1 MLPACHTP
9 GDLYELPPF
18 ELTPDDIEDFVDEL
32 RRFHARFRHCFERS
46 EPRDHFF
53 RYMMG
58 QFSALE
64 RKSIAPIAL
73 QRLMAWGWHM
83 DSTTMPSR
91 HRWPSRGTS
100 PQGW

>member
-1 MLPACHTP
+1 
-9 GDLYELPPF
+9 
-18 ELTPDDIEDFVDEL
+18 
-32 RRFHARFRHCFERS
+32 
-46 EPRDHFF
+46 
-53 RYMMG
+53 MMG